1 MRACRYDF
9 LDLALYEVKQIV
21 VSDIKILVWVQFA
34 WILKSLQPSFWLSPQ
49 FKYLN
54 LKKF

>member
-1 MRACRYDF
+1 MTF
-9 LDLALYEVKQIV
+9 LDLALYAVKQIV

-34 WILKSLQPSFWLSPQ
+34 WILKSLQLSFWLSPQ